1 MLKQAR
7 RLGFNRSGRSGAAAL
22 STFVVAGSP
31 RFGAR
36 ATSTAPAGHPNH
48 RHPPGSKR
56 FRRCGTRAVAS
67 LGLGTALALGAQAAP
82 LPLAPQAPVAETSI
96 GPTPGPTLLRTVL
109 PLPEGTYP
117 GLLPYSAYALRAGGQ
132 VLPTQAAPVRF
143 HADGTV
149 ASVELI
155 ATYPGNVASN
165 SVDVVP
171 AQHTDQTFALHPD
184 VLDPLFQGLTF
195 RVRGPQGQA
204 SANLLGHGGVIKL
217 GPVRAEYEHGGS
229 LGDFGGFKTWVR
241 SYSNWSAIEVDLLW
255 HNGDTDSPDP
265 DIRFDRLELDL
276 PEGWTAES
284 RIPRPDFFMESA
296 AGGERLV
303 MAEGRNVLLMLHEH
317 AIRLVLHPPSGEDQ
331 ARDLRN
337 YGGFGIAKPKG
348 AWSYWSSETPWYT
361 AHGTAMPELA
371 HFSPSSLINKVQ
383 DRWDTVRTALE
394 NGTSMPGS
402 ADGKLGFLH
411 PEGVPYGGATGG
423 QGLEV
428 RPEPLLAIHGSPM
441 SIATLISESFC
452 DLARGTGHLYAAN
465 GNPVDLD
472 AWAPNGELN
481 LQFHLVAEAQP
492 GLPPVFSADDPFGFT
507 QVVEKLASDPDAA
520 PYEDQIRKYGR
531 HDEQHGSR
539 FLRRPLALASL
550 INDPLS
556 KHLIRAR
563 ATAVRASNWEGA
575 GTIYTAT
582 LAKDLEAVIANPG
595 QGHPLGRAEAWNL
608 WTMAEAYALT
618 APSQRAKYLP
628 WIESQV
634 LALVGAQMPNGLIL
648 RIHEGKSAQA
658 VSPPGTPNNQLL
670 GACQSWSACLQGGA
684 LLAAG
689 RAAFPPG
696 NWRTTSLQGVL
707 KALDGQAWAWRP
719 DKHKPYELFAVA
731 DDENSPPYVSLDTVP
746 NESKLDA
753 TDFYLTALLGDAF
766 SAASELGADASI
778 ILASGLLVDWA
789 NGTDLT
795 QKITYQKGH
804 ELGMHAPILS
814 IVESVPSSLL
824 ETLASFSSF

>member
-1 MLKQAR
+1 
-7 RLGFNRSGRSGAAAL
+7 
-22 STFVVAGSP
+22 
-31 RFGAR
+31 
-36 ATSTAPAGHPNH
+36 
-48 RHPPGSKR
+48 
-56 FRRCGTRAVAS
+56 VAS
-67 LGLGTALALGAQAAP
+67 
-82 LPLAPQAPVAETSI
+82 I
-96 GPTPGPTLLRTVL
+96 
-109 PLPEGTYP
+109 
-117 GLLPYSAYALRAGGQ
+117 
-132 VLPTQAAPVRF
+132 
-143 HADGTV
+143 
-149 ASVELI
+149 ELI
-155 ATYPGNVASN
+155 ATYAGDVASN

-171 AQHTDQTFALHPD
+171 APQTTQAFTPHPD
-184 VLDPLFQGLTF
+184 VLAPLLQGLTF
-195 RVRGPQGQA
+195 RVIGPQGQA
-204 SANLLGHGGVIKL
+204 SANLLGAGGVIKL
-217 GPVRAEYEHGGS
+217 GPVRTEYEHGGS

-241 SYSNWSAIEVDLLW
+241 GYSNWSAIEVDLLW

-276 PEGWTAES
+276 PDGWTAES
-284 RIPRPDFFMESA
+284 RIPRPDYFVESTPA
-296 AGGERLV
+296 GERLV

-317 AIRLVLHPPSGEDQ
+317 AIRLVLYPPSGIEQ
-331 ARDLRN
+331 GRDLR
-337 YGGFGIAKPKG
+337 YFGGYGIAKPKG
-348 AWSYWSSETPWYT
+348 DWSYWSSETPWYT

-371 HFSPSSLINKVQ
+371 HFTPATLLKKAQ
-383 DRWDTVRTALE
+383 ERWDAVREALE
-394 NGTSMPGS
+394 NGTAMPGS

-428 RPEPLLAIHGSPM
+428 RPEPILAIHGSPLA
-441 SIATLISESFC
+441 ITTLISESFC
-452 DLARGTGHLYAAN
+452 DLARGTGHLYSAT
-465 GNPVDLD
+465 GDPVDLD
-472 AWAPNGELN
+472 AWAPGGELN

-507 QVVEKLASDPDAA
+507 QVPEKTASDPDAA
-520 PYEDQIRKYGR
+520 PYETDIRQYGR

-550 INDPLS
+550 LNDPLS

-563 ATAVRASNWEGA
+563 ATALRASNWEGA

-582 LAKDLEAVIANPG
+582 LAKALEDIAANPG
-595 QGHPLGRAEAWNL
+595 QGYPLGRAEAWNL
-608 WTMAEAYALT
+608 WTVSEAYALT
-618 APSQRAKYLP
+618 APSKRAAYLP

-658 VSPPGTPNNQLL
+658 VSPAGTPNDQLL

-696 NWRTTSLQGVL
+696 AWRTTSLQGVL

-731 DDENSPPYVSLDTVP
+731 DSENSPPYASLDLVP
-746 NESKLDA
+746 DESKLDA
-753 TDFYLTALLGDAF
+753 TDFYLTALLGDSI
-766 SAASELGADASI
+766 SAAAELGSDPSI
-778 ILASGLLVDWA
+778 LLSAGLLIDWT
-789 NGTDLT
+789 NGTELI

-804 ELGMHAPILS
+804 ELGMHAPLLAV
-814 IVESVPSSLL
+814 VESVPASLI
-824 ETLASFSSF
+824 EALAAASSF

>member
-1 MLKQAR
+1 MFLHVRSLRLSSSAR
-7 RLGFNRSGRSGAAAL
+7 PGASTSSTQPTLLRAAL
-22 STFVVAGSP
+22 SLAAAGGLVLS
-31 RFGAR
+31 
-36 ATSTAPAGHPNH
+36 
-48 RHPPGSKR
+48 
-56 FRRCGTRAVAS
+56 AS
-67 LGLGTALALGAQAAP
+67 AQE
-82 LPLAPQAPVAETSI
+82 PVAETSI
-96 GPTPGPTLLRTVL
+96 GATQGPTLLRTVVPL
-109 PLPEGTYP
+109 PLGTDP
-117 GLLPYSAYALRAGGQ
+117 GLLPYSNFALRVAGEVQ
-132 VLPTQAAPVRF
+132 PTQAAPVRF

-155 ATYPGNVASN
+155 ATYPGDVAAN

-171 AQHTDQTFALHPD
+171 APQATEFFSPHPD
-184 VLDPLFQGLTF
+184 VLEPLLQGLTF
-195 RVRGPQGQA
+195 RVVGTQGLA
-204 SANLLGHGGVIKL
+204 SANLLGPGGVVKF

-229 LGDFGGFKTWVR
+229 LGDFGGFKSWVR
-241 SYSNWSAIEVDLLW
+241 AYSDWSAIEVDLLW
-255 HNGDTDSPDP
+255 HNADTDSPDP

-276 PEGWTAES
+276 PDGWTAES
-284 RIPRPDFFMESA
+284 RIPRPDYFVESTPS
-296 AGGERLV
+296 GERLV

-317 AIRLVLHPPSGEDQ
+317 AMRLVIYPPAGFAQ
-331 ARDLRN
+331 GRDLR
-337 YGGFGIAKPKG
+337 YFGGFGIAKPKG
-348 AWSYWSSETPWYT
+348 DWSYWSSETPWYT

-371 HFSPSSLINKVQ
+371 HFTPATLLKKAQ
-383 DRWDTVRTALE
+383 ERWDTVREALE
-394 NGTSMPGS
+394 NGTQMPGS
-402 ADGKLGFLH
+402 PDGKLGFLH

-428 RPEPLLAIHGSPM
+428 RPEPILAIHGSPL
-441 SIATLISESFC
+441 SITTLISESFC
-452 DLARGTGHLYAAN
+452 DLARGTGHLYSAN
-465 GNPVDLD
+465 GEPVDLD

-507 QVVEKLASDPDAA
+507 QVVEKSASDPDAA
-520 PYEDQIRKYGR
+520 PYEDDIRQYGR

-550 INDPLS
+550 LNDPLS

-563 ATAVRASNWEGA
+563 ATALRASNWEGA

-582 LAKDLEAVIANPG
+582 LAKALESIAANPG
-595 QGHPLGRAEAWNL
+595 QGHPLGRADAWNL
-608 WTMAEAYALT
+608 WTVSEAYALT
-618 APSQRAKYLP
+618 APSKRGHLLP

-658 VSPPGTPNNQLL
+658 VSPAGTPNDQLL

-696 NWRTTSLQGVL
+696 SWRTTSLQGVL

-731 DDENSPPYVSLDTVP
+731 DDESSPPYSSLDLVP
-746 NESKLDA
+746 DESKLDA
-753 TDFYLTALLGDAF
+753 TDFYLTALLGDSI

-778 ILASGLLVDWA
+778 VLASGLLVDWA
-789 NGTDLT
+789 NGNGLT
-795 QKITYQKGH
+795 QKITFQKGH
-804 ELGMHAPILS
+804 ELGMHAPILAV
-814 IVESVPSSLL
+814 VESVPDSLL

>member
-1 MLKQAR
+1 MLA
-7 RLGFNRSGRSGAAAL
+7 
-22 STFVVAGSP
+22 
-31 RFGAR
+31 
-36 ATSTAPAGHPNH
+36 
-48 RHPPGSKR
+48 
-56 FRRCGTRAVAS
+56 
-67 LGLGTALALGAQAAP
+67 LGLGLGQAHARALT
-82 LPLAPQAPVAETSI
+82 PQEPVAETSI
-96 GPTPGPTLLRTVL
+96 GATQGPTLLRTVL
-109 PLPEGTYP
+109 PLPLGTYP
-117 GLLPYSAYALRAGGQ
+117 GLLPYSDYALRVAGQ

-143 HADGTV
+143 HADGSV
-149 ASVELI
+149 ASIELI
-155 ATYPGNVASN
+155 ATYAGDVAAN

-171 AQHTDQTFALHPD
+171 APQTSQTFTPHPD
-184 VLDPLFQGLTF
+184 VLDPLLQGLTF
-195 RVRGPQGQA
+195 RIIGPQGQA
-204 SANLLGHGGVIKL
+204 SANLLGAGGVIKL
-217 GPVRAEYEHGGS
+217 GPVRTEYEHGGS
-229 LGDFGGFKTWVR
+229 LGDFGGLKTWVR
-241 SYSNWSAIEVDLLW
+241 GYSDWSAIEVDLLW

-276 PEGWTAES
+276 PDGWTAES
-284 RIPRPDFFMESA
+284 RVPRPDYFVESTPT
-296 AGGERLV
+296 GERLV

-317 AIRLVLHPPSGEDQ
+317 AIRLVLYPPSGIEQ
-331 ARDLRN
+331 GRDLRF
-337 YGGFGIAKPKG
+337 YGGYGIAKPKG
-348 AWSYWSSETPWYT
+348 DWSYWSSETPWYT

-371 HFSPSSLINKVQ
+371 HFTPTTLLKKAEE
-383 DRWDTVRTALE
+383 RWDAVREALE
-394 NGTSMPGS
+394 NGTAMPGS

-428 RPEPLLAIHGSPM
+428 RPEPILAIHGSPLA
-441 SIATLISESFC
+441 ITTLISESFC
-452 DLARGTGHLYAAN
+452 DLARGTGHLYSAS
-465 GNPVDLD
+465 GDPVDLD

-507 QVVEKLASDPDAA
+507 QVQEKTASDPDAA
-520 PYEDQIRKYGR
+520 PYETDIRQYGR

-550 INDPLS
+550 VNDPLS

-563 ATAVRASNWEGA
+563 ATALRASNWEGA

-582 LAKDLEAVIANPG
+582 LAKALEGVAADPG
-595 QGHPLGRAEAWNL
+595 QGYPLGRAEAWNL
-608 WTMAEAYALT
+608 WTVSEAYALT
-618 APSQRAKYLP
+618 APSKRGAFLP

-634 LALVGAQMPNGLIL
+634 LALVGAQMPNGLVL

-658 VSPPGTPNNQLL
+658 VSPAGTPNDQLL

-696 NWRTTSLQGVL
+696 AWRTTSLQGVL

-731 DDENSPPYVSLDTVP
+731 DSESSPPYSSLDLVP
-746 NESKLDA
+746 DESKLDA
-753 TDFYLTALLGDAF
+753 TDFYLTALLGDSI
-766 SAASELGADASI
+766 SAAAELGSDPSI
-778 ILASGLLVDWA
+778 LLAAGLLIDWA
-789 NGTDLT
+789 NGTELI

-804 ELGMHAPILS
+804 ELGMHAPLLAV
-814 IVESVPSSLL
+814 VESVPASLI
-824 ETLASFSSF
+824 EALAAASSF